1 MTENILRDLARR
13 IDGRVLRAG
22 DSGYD
27 EARTLFNAMI
37 DRHPAAIVQC
47 ATTADV
53 AAAIAAAREAGLPLA
68 VRGGGH
74 SVAGMSTSDGGI
86 VVDLRPMDAVT
97 VDPGR
102 QLARAGGG
110 ATWAQFD
117 RATQE
122 HGLAATGGRVSST
135 GVAGL
140 TLGGGSGWLERH
152 FGLACDALVAVE
164 LVTAEGDVVVA
175 TADEHPELF
184 WALHGGGGNFGV
196 ATQLTFQLEPV
207 GPQVLAGLLLHRAEE
222 GAAALKRLRDVMD
235 GAPDAFGPAFG
246 WLTAPAEEPIPE
258 HLHGELIAATI
269 VCWSGDDLAEGERV
283 MAPLRAQGVEADLV
297 GLVPYADFQCAIDD
311 PPGLRNWWTGD
322 YLDALP
328 DQAIDVLAE
337 HSMRMPKGSSQSLII
352 PWGGEVARAS
362 SAWPLARR
370 DAAWVVH
377 PFMLWDDPARDAEHI
392 AWARDVSAAL
402 SPYVSGGVYL
412 NFVGQEGD
420 ERIRAA
426 YGDANL
432 RRLQAVKEQYDP
444 ENVFRLNHNIR
455 PVRAA
460 ALRV

>member
-1 MTENILRDLARR
+1 MPENILRELARR
-13 IDGRVLRAG
+13 IDGRLLRAG
-22 DSGYD
+22 DAGYD
-27 EARTLFNAMI
+27 EARSLFNAMI

-74 SVAGMSTSDGGI
+74 SVAGMSTCDGGI
-86 VVDLRPMDAVT
+86 VVDLRPLDAVA
-97 VDPGR
+97 VDPER
-102 QLARAGGG
+102 QIARAGGG

-117 RATQE
+117 RATQQ

-140 TLGGGSGWLERH
+140 TLGGGSGWLERR
-152 FGLACDALVAVE
+152 FGLACDTLVAVE

-196 ATQLTFQLEPV
+196 ATELTFQLEPV

-222 GAAALKRLRDVMD
+222 GAAALKRLRDLMD
-235 GAPDAFGPAFG
+235 GAPAALGPAFG
-246 WLTAPAEEPIPE
+246 WLTAPAEDPIPA
-258 HLHGELIAATI
+258 HLQGELIAATI

-283 MAPLRAQGVEADLV
+283 IAPLRAQGVEADLV
-297 GLVPYADFQCAIDD
+297 GPVPYAAFQSAIDD
-311 PPGLRNWWTGD
+311 PPGLRNWWTGE

-328 DQAIDVLAE
+328 DAAIDVLAE
-337 HSMRMPKGSSQSLII
+337 HSLRMPRGASQSLII
-352 PWGGEVARAS
+352 PWGGEVARAAK
-362 SAWPLARR
+362 AWPLARR

-392 AWARDVSAAL
+392 AWGRGVSAAL
-402 SPYVSGGVYL
+402 APYVSGGVYL
-412 NFVGQEGD
+412 NFVGHEGD

-432 RRLQAVKEQYDP
+432 RRLQAVKQQYDP

-460 ALRV
+460 ALPV

>member
-13 IDGRVLRAG
+13 VDGQVLRAG
-22 DSGYD
+22 DAGYD

-47 ATTADV
+47 ANTADV
-53 AAAIAAAREAGLPLA
+53 AAAIAVAREAGLPLA

-86 VVDLRPMDAVT
+86 VIDLRQMNAVT
-97 VDPGR
+97 VDPER
-102 QLARAGGG
+102 RLARAGGG

-117 RATQE
+117 PVTQE
-122 HGLAATGGRVSST
+122 HGLATTGGRVSST
-135 GVAGL
+135 GVGGL
-140 TLGGGSGWLERH
+140 TLGGGSGWLERR
-152 FGLACDALVAVE
+152 FGLACDALEAVE
-164 LVTAEGDVVVA
+164 LVTAEGDVVLA
-175 TADEHPELF
+175 SADEHAELF

-196 ATQLTFQLEPV
+196 ATELTFRLEPV

-222 GAAALKRLRDVMD
+222 GAAALRRLRDVMD
-235 GAPDAFGPAFG
+235 GAPDELGPAFG
-246 WLTAPAEEPIPE
+246 WLTAPAEDDVPA
-258 HLHGELIAATI
+258 HLHGELIAATL
-269 VCWSGDDLAEGERV
+269 VCWSGDIAEGEKV
-283 MAPLRAQGVEADLV
+283 IAPLRAEGVEADLV
-297 GLVPYADFQCAIDD
+297 GPVPYADFQCAIDD

-322 YLDALP
+322 HLDALP
-328 DQAIDVLAE
+328 DAAIDVLAE
-337 HSMRMPKGSSQSLII
+337 HSIRMPKGASQSLII
-352 PWGGEVARAS
+352 PWGGEVARS
-362 SAWPLARR
+362 SGSWPLARR

-460 ALRV
+460 ALPV